1 MNNFFLSSSINM
13 LGNST
18 TIHLKAVKFL
28 LAEKIALNQVNDI
41 FKNFEQTSE
50 PMTGGFKIKL
60 MNAVSTLI

>member
-1 MNNFFLSSSINM
+1 M